1 MAEAKGIDI
10 GLILQKKFGKAP
22 RLLTWYLKRLI
33 HQDYLNGFFVQVYT
47 GVEFC
52 TKALE
57 YLGISI
63 TVEGSIPDGGPYTFV
78 SNHPLGGVDGLALL
92 HLIGQKNPDVMML
105 GNDLLT
111 NIEGLAPMIVPI
123 SKVGMQSRSL
133 KDNIDQAFSSSANML
148 VLPAGKVSRKTDGII
163 QDQPWKK
170 TFLVKSI
177 ETGRDIVPIH
187 FIGTNSRRFYRI
199 GSLEKYLK
207 LRFPLGMLF
216 LPDEMYRARG
226 KSYKVVIGNPI
237 PINTFDE
244 SHSIAQWTDYVR
256 EIVYRL

>member
-1 MAEAKGIDI
+1 MNDAQGIDI
-10 GLILQKKFGKAP
+10 ELILKKKFGKAP
-22 RLLTWYLKRLI
+22 RLLTWYLKHLI
-33 HQDYLNGFFVQVYT
+33 HQDYLNGFFVQGYT

-57 YLGISI
+57 YLDISI
-63 TVEGSIPDGGPYTFV
+63 TVEGSIPEGGPYTFV

-92 HLIGQKNPDVMML
+92 HIIGQKNPDVMML
-105 GNDLLT
+105 GNDFLT
-111 NIEGLAPMIVPI
+111 NIQGLKSMIVPV
-123 SKVGMQSRSL
+123 SKVGIQSRTL
-133 KDNIDQAFSSSANML
+133 KDNIDQAFSSSAHIL
-148 VLPAGKVSRKTDGII
+148 VLPAGKVSRKTDGVI

-199 GSLEKYLK
+199 GRLEKYFK

-226 KSYKVVIGNPI
+226 KSYRVVIGNTMPI
-237 PINTFDE
+237 SMFDE
-244 SHSIAQWTDYVR
+244 SQSIVQWTDLVR
-256 EIVYRL
+256 DIVYKL